1 MKYLIALT
9 CLFSLASCSETTLK
23 EITDVLLSEP
33 ETPNSLT
40 SAEVSKGL
48 KQALAIGVEMASER
62 ASAEDGFY
70 KNPALYIPFPEEA
83 IKVKQTATD
92 LGLGSQV
99 EQFELT
105 LNRAAEEAAKEAA
118 PIFLNAVASMTIED
132 AFGILEGGE
141 HAATDYLKNKT
152 TQELTSAFAPKVQAA
167 IEEVKLTQYWEPLVN
182 KYNTTTILTGA
193 EPVNADLEGYI
204 TERAISGLFVH
215 ISAEEEKIRQD
226 PAARVTELLERVFG
240 SVSNP

>member
-1 MKYLIALT
+1 MKYLFVLI

-23 EITDVLLSEP
+23 EFTDVLLTEP
-33 ETPNSLT
+33 SADGNLT

-48 KQALAIGVEMASER
+48 RQALALGVEKACNQ
-62 ASAEDGFY
+62 ASAENGFY

-83 IKVKQTATD
+83 VKVKQTAID
-92 LGLGSQV
+92 LGLGAQV

-118 PIFLNAVASMTIED
+118 PIFLDAVTSMTIED

-141 HAATDYLKNKT
+141 HAATDFLKNKT
-152 TQELTSAFAPKVQAA
+152 TQELTSAFAPKVKAA

-182 KYNTTTILTGA
+182 KYNTTTLLTGA

-204 TERAISGLFVH
+204 TERAISGLFIH
-215 ISAEEEKIRQD
+215 ISAEEERIRQD
-226 PAARVTELLERVFG
+226 PAARVTDLLQRVFG
-240 SVSNP
+240 SVNNQ